1 MVATT
6 GALFGLLGLVLAGMG
21 LFGIAAFAVAR
32 RTSELGLRIALGAGR
47 WDVIRESLRETT
59 RVVAFGLV
67 AGVVTALVMTRWLGS
82 LISGLLFGLS
92 PADWTTVVIAALLLV
107 VGGGRRVSDAGLSRD
122 PRRSARGASPRA
134 SPA

>member
-6 GALFGLLGLVLAGMG
+6 GRCSVSASCWRAWE

-67 AGVVTALVMTRWLGS
+67 AGVATAMVMTQWLGS

-92 PADWTTVVIAALLLV
+92 PADWTTIVIAALLLV
-107 VGGGRRVSDAGLSRD
+107 AVAVVACLMPAYRAIRVDPLVVIRRE
-122 PRRSARGASPRA
+122 
-134 SPA
+134 